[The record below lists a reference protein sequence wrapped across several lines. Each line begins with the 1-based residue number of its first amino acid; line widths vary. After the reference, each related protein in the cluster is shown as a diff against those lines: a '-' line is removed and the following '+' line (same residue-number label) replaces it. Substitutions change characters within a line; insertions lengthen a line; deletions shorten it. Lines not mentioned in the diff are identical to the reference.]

1 MCKHVL
7 WRSQCKRKHEYT
19 WVSFFLSFFLSF
31 LAYSFASFG
40 SLLRSALPKRKEP
53 LLGFTE
59 AKGAFARLCRSKR
72 SLRLALL
79 KRKRRAKET
88 ERMKPMRINFAKAK
102 GKLLRLF
109 ASSVRLGYAEARPRN
124 RKKQS
129 EGFAEAKTHN
139 RKNEEAKMRL
149 QRHKDEQ

>member
-1 MCKHVL
+1 MCFGEVNAKENMNTL
-7 WRSQCKRKHEYT
+7 G
-19 WVSFFLSFFLSF
+19 FLSF

-40 SLLRSALPKRKEP
+40 SLLRSVRLRDRSERSLRSALLKQKEP
-53 LLGFTE
+53 SLVFAK

-109 ASSVRLGYAEARPRN
+109 ASSSAKPKRN

-139 RKNEEAKMRL
+139 RKN
-149 QRHKDEQ
+149 